1 MLRAQE
7 IKDELLS
14 DIPIA
19 ISGGGGGTAA
29 VLNYNT
35 TFGYYTVTD
44 SISLEELMSIILM
57 LEISM
62 ISNGMDFC

>member
-7 IKDELLS
+7 IKDGLLS

-19 ISGGGGGTAA
+19 ISGGGGRTEAI
-29 VLNYNT
+29 LNCNT
-35 TFGYYTVTD
+35 TFSYYTVTD

-62 ISNGMDFC
+62 ISNWMDFY